1 MSKRG
6 PIMNVK
12 EVTVIIPTLNEIECI
27 ESVLK
32 ELSEMNIGEILVVDG
47 LSTDGTPELVEKLGF
62 KVIMQDGKGY
72 GNAVSTGLKH
82 AQGDV
87 IIPLDADGSYDPRD
101 IEKLL
106 KGIENGSDVVF
117 ASRYLPQS
125 GSDDDTII
133 RFVGNKFFTFLLK
146 TIHGVQI
153 SDSLFLYVA
162 AKKEV
167 FQALNLQSQGFEY
180 CIEFPIKVQ
189 RAGLKYTEVPSI
201 ERARIGGASKVNAFF
216 DGLVI
221 LWYMLKWK
229 FK

>member
-1 MSKRG
+1 MS
-6 PIMNVK
+6 NNNL
-12 EVTVIIPTLNEIECI
+12 TVIIPTLNEVECI
-27 ESVLK
+27 GRVLE
-32 ELSEMNIGEILVVDG
+32 ELAGTCADEILVIDG
-47 LSTDGTPELVEKLGF
+47 HSTDGTAELVKKLGF

-72 GNAVSTGLKH
+72 GNAVATGLRRAK
-82 AQGDV
+82 GDI
-87 IIPLDADGSYDPRD
+87 IIPMDADGSYDPRD

-221 LWYMLKWK
+221 LWYMLKWR
-229 FK
+229 FKLK